1 MKNRINK
8 FLRLC
13 FIFLKRDF
21 LINSSY
27 RYAFLFDLG
36 GIFFST
42 ITFFFIGK
50 LFGEAAVPYLSD
62 YNADYFSFVLIGIA
76 FSEYL
81 YIALN
86 TFMDAVREEQITGTL
101 ENILLSPINIPSLVV
116 CGSLWNFLFTSL
128 RIACY
133 LIIGWLLFAFDI
145 SRINY
150 LSAFV
155 VLMLAILSF
164 SGLGMLSASFIIV
177 FKKGDP
183 INFVF
188 SGLSRFLGGVYF
200 PITILPL
207 WIINISY
214 LLPLT
219 YALDAMRKAVLNNAG
234 IFALKYDLTGLII
247 FIALLLPLGIFSFK
261 SALRRAKK
269 EGSLLYY

>member
-1 MKNRINK
+1 MNDGIKR
-8 FLRLC
+8 FLKLC

-27 RYAFLFDLG
+27 RFAFLFDLG

-42 ITFFFIGK
+42 ITFFFIAK
-50 LFGEAAVPYLSD
+50 LFGESALPYLKE
-62 YNADYFSFVLIGIA
+62 YNADYFPFVLIGIA

-81 YIALN
+81 YTTLSA
-86 TFMDAVREEQITGTL
+86 FMDAIRDEQVTGTL
-101 ENILLSPINIPSLVV
+101 ENILLAPINIPSLLI
-116 CGSLWNFLFTSL
+116 CGSLWNFLFTSF
-128 RIACY
+128 RIAIY
-133 LIIGWLLFAFDI
+133 LIIGWLLFGFDI

-155 VLMLAILSF
+155 VLTLTILSF

-207 WIINISY
+207 WIRNISF
-214 LLPLT
+214 LLPIT
-219 YALDAMRKAVLNNAG
+219 YSLDGMRKAVLNNAD
-234 IFALKYDLTGLII
+234 LLSLRYDMLGLAA
-247 FIALLLPLGIFSFK
+247 FIVLLLPLGIFSFRL
-261 SALRRAKK
+261 ALRRAKK

>member
-27 RYAFLFDLG
+27 RFAFLFDLG

-42 ITFFFIGK
+42 ITFFFIAK
-50 LFGEAAVPYLSD
+50 LFGESALPYLKE
-62 YNADYFSFVLIGIA
+62 YNAGYFPFVLIGIA

-81 YIALN
+81 YTTLS
-86 TFMDAVREEQITGTL
+86 TFMDAIRDEQVTGTL
-101 ENILLSPINIPSLVV
+101 ENILLTPINIPSLLI
-116 CGSLWNFLFTSL
+116 CGSLWNFIFTSL
-128 RIACY
+128 RIAIY
-133 LIIGWLLFAFDI
+133 LIIGWLLFGFDI

-150 LSAFV
+150 LSAFL
-155 VLMLAILSF
+155 VLALTILSF

-200 PITILPL
+200 PIAILPL
-207 WIINISY
+207 WIRNISY
-214 LLPLT
+214 LLPIT
-219 YALDAMRKAVLNNAG
+219 YALDGMRKAVLNNAS
-234 IFALKYDLTGLII
+234 ILALKSNFACLIF

>member
-1 MKNRINK
+1 MNK
-8 FLRLC
+8 GIKRFLKLC

-21 LINSSY
+21 LINTSY
-27 RYAFLFDLG
+27 RFAFMLDLG

-42 ITFFFIGK
+42 ITFFFIAK
-50 LFGEAAVPYLSD
+50 LFGGAALPYLKD

-81 YIALN
+81 YTALN
-86 TFMDAVREEQITGTL
+86 AFMDAIRDEQLTGTL
-101 ENILLSPINIPSLVV
+101 ENILLSPINIPSFVI

-133 LIIGWLLFAFDI
+133 LIIGWLLFGFDI

-155 VLMLAILSF
+155 VLILTILSF
-164 SGLGMLSASFIIV
+164 SGLGMFSASFIII
-177 FKKGDP
+177 FKRGEP
-183 INFVF
+183 INFIF

-207 WIINISY
+207 WIRNISF
-214 LLPLT
+214 LLPIT
-219 YALDAMRKAVLNNAG
+219 YALNGMRKAVLNNADLFSLG
-234 IFALKYDLTGLII
+234 YDILCLII
-247 FIALLLPLGIFSFK
+247 FIALLLPLGILSFRL
-261 SALRRAKK
+261 ALRRAKK